1 MHRNTHIIII
11 IIHAAASTRLLQLL
25 LLLPL
30 TLLLSPS
37 LMRALPK
44 STAEQQPAG
53 STSERNQYQSEQL
66 RVATGSAPWPGPSG
80 TIIIRTAGHSL
91 RWVSSIDKP

>member
-1 MHRNTHIIII
+1 MKEKEHKKEDILFIYIV
-11 IIHAAASTRLLQLL
+11 

-44 STAEQQPAG
+44 GTAEQQPAG
-53 STSERNQYQSEQL
+53 STSERNQRQSEQL
-66 RVATGSAPWPGPSG
+66 RVATESAPWSGP
-80 TIIIRTAGHSL
+80 
-91 RWVSSIDKP
+91 